1 MTERSEREKMLAGE
15 LYDAADPEL
24 AALRLRARQ
33 LTRQYNQTRE
43 DEDDLRESLLRE
55 VFGAT
60 GERVSIEPP
69 FYCDYGSNIY
79 LGENFYMNFG
89 GVILDCNIVRIGA
102 NVQCGPSVQLLA
114 ATHPLAAAERIAGPE
129 LAAPIT
135 IGDNVLAWRRRHRLP
150 RRHHRREYHHWR
162 GQRRHSRYPRQRL
175 RRGQPL
181 PCDPRAE
188 GGWRRDI
195 VFQNTRERRHSGWR
209 FKPRL
214 SGLAALRHKTCL
226 RRFQRPVSPPD
237 IPWGTVWA
245 VRAGELRGRRP
256 FRRGLNR
263 PRASPLAP
271 LPFRGGAGGR
281 FWNQPPALSAP
292 VSASCSRSR

>member
-33 LTRQYNQTRE
+33 LTRQYNLTRE

-114 ATHPLAAAERIAGPE
+114 ATHPLAAAERIAGLE
-129 LAAPIT
+129 LGAPIT
-135 IGDNVLAWRRRHRLP
+135 IGDNVWL
-150 RRHHRREYHHWR
+150 
-162 GQRRHSRYPRQRL
+162 
-175 RRGQPL
+175 
-181 PCDPRAE
+181 
-188 GGWRRDI
+188 GGGVIVCPGVTIGANTTIGAGSVVTRDI
-195 VFQNTRERRHSGWR
+195 PANVFAAGNPCRVIRELE
-209 FKPRL
+209 P
-214 SGLAALRHKTCL
+214 
-226 RRFQRPVSPPD
+226 
-237 IPWGTVWA
+237 
-245 VRAGELRGRRP
+245 
-256 FRRGLNR
+256 
-263 PRASPLAP
+263 
-271 LPFRGGAGGR
+271 
-281 FWNQPPALSAP
+281 
-292 VSASCSRSR
+292 